1 MNEGY
6 AGARTMGSEFIEY
19 LWGWQVTSPEIITDQ
34 VWEEVKAVYVDDS
47 LQLELDSFLS
57 DGHQQHVQTNILAVM
72 LVAIDKGFWDAD
84 LMTQKQLA
92 EQFAANI
99 IEKGIP
105 GSGHTHAN
113 HPMYDFVKSQ
123 LDANTAEA
131 LEAVLARSRMQ
142 TSEAASSPSHI
153 QELQLNQQDSQQM
166 ENSNQAAEDTTET
179 SSTDSKMLWLW
190 TLLALSVIVAAGLW
204 RGRKGAM

>member
-1 MNEGY
+1 MWMTACN
-6 AGARTMGSEFIEY
+6 
-19 LWGWQVTSPEIITDQ
+19 
-34 VWEEVKAVYVDDS
+34 WE
-47 LQLELDSFLS
+47 FLS
-57 DGHQQHVQTNILAVM
+57 ESHQQHVQTNILAVM

-84 LMTQKQLA
+84 AATQKQLA
-92 EQFAANI
+92 EQFSANI
-99 IEKGIP
+99 IKKGIP

-123 LDANTAEA
+123 LDADTAEA

-142 TSEAASSPSHI
+142 TPETASSPSHI
-153 QELQLNQQDSQQM
+153 QELQLNQHDSQQM

-179 SSTDSKMLWLW
+179 SATDSKMLWLW

-204 RGRKGAM
+204 RGRKGAL

>member
-1 MNEGY
+1 
-6 AGARTMGSEFIEY
+6 MGSEFIEY

-47 LQLELDSFLS
+47 LQLGLDEFLS
-57 DGHQQHVQTNILAVM
+57 NSHQQHVQTNILAVM

-84 LMTQKQLA
+84 LATQKQLA

-99 IEKGIP
+99 IKKGIP

-123 LDANTAEA
+123 LDADTAEA

-142 TSEAASSPSHI
+142 TSELESSPTHI
-153 QELQLNQQDSQQM
+153 QELQLNQDDSQQNDKVDQGADS
-166 ENSNQAAEDTTET
+166 NSND
-179 SSTDSKMLWLW
+179 KNLLWLW